1 MSTLRRRV
9 AEVTGV
15 AEVSLERLSGGDLS
29 EVLLVRRLDESTVV
43 AKGGLVSVEAA
54 MLRVIAEAGVPA
66 PTVEGEYEGVLLL
79 EHIQHDGLLTPRAW
93 ADIGTQLRRL
103 HARSDEQYG
112 WPVDFAIGPVEIS
125 NRQGAD
131 WPRFWIEERLIHAA
145 ATLDRPWRERLMKL
159 LPCIEAALAAAPRP
173 ALLHGDLWSGNI
185 LVRNGRLAALIDP
198 CCYYGDVEVDL
209 AMLTLFDDPPPD
221 FWSAYGPL
229 EAAWH
234 ERRPAY
240 QLFPALLHMRLF
252 GTSYAGLVDRLMAS
266 LETKAGPS
274 G

>member
-1 MSTLRRRV
+1 MSALRRRV
-9 AEVTGV
+9 AEVTGA
-15 AEVSLERLSGGDLS
+15 AEASLERLSGGDLS
-29 EVLLVRRLDESTVV
+29 EVLLVRRPDGSTAV
-43 AKGGLVSVEAA
+43 ARGGLVSVEAA

-93 ADIGTQLRRL
+93 ANIGAQLRRL
-103 HARSDEQYG
+103 HARSDEHYG

-125 NRQGAD
+125 NRQTAD
-131 WPRFWIEERLIHAA
+131 WRRFWIEERLLHAA

-159 LPCIEAALAAAPRP
+159 LPRIEAVLPVAPRP
-173 ALLHGDLWSGNI
+173 ALLHGDLWTGNI
-185 LVRNGRLAALIDP
+185 LVKEGQLAALIDP

-221 FWSAYGPL
+221 FQEAYGPL
-229 EAAWH
+229 DAAWQA
-234 ERRPAY
+234 RRPVY

-266 LETKAGPS
+266 LETKAGS
-274 G
+274 SA